1 MRFSELLEIVEDE
14 PVFETGLLTAGPGR
28 RSGLAGQL
36 ARWCAAGRL
45 HQLRRGLYALAPPYR
60 KTIPHPFLVANR
72 LAPGSY
78 VSGVSALAA
87 SGAIPEHAA
96 EVTSVGPV
104 RTGVRDTPLGRYSF
118 RHVKPEMLFGYRR
131 TALGGGQHAF
141 VADPEK
147 AFLDLVYLQPRGD
160 DPAWIDGLRLD
171 VAAFSVAALE
181 GVVAQ
186 VVSPKL
192 ERAFRHVR
200 ALAEDPALAYEELD
214 E

>member
-1 MRFSELLEIVEDE
+1 MTFAELLEAVGDE
-14 PVFETGLLTAGPGR
+14 PVFEPGLLTAGPGR

-36 ARWCAAGRL
+36 VRWCAAGRL

-78 VSGVSALAA
+78 VSGVSALAVA
-87 SGAIPEHAA
+87 GAVPEHAA

-104 RTGVRDTPLGRYSF
+104 RTKVRDTPLGRYSF
-118 RHVKPEMLFGYRR
+118 RRVKSEMLFGYRR
-131 TALGGGQHAF
+131 TALGEGQHAF
-141 VADPEK
+141 VATPEK
-147 AFLDLVYLQPRGD
+147 AFLDLVYLQPRGN

-171 VAAFSVAALE
+171 THVISIDALE
-181 GVVAQ
+181 SAAAE

-192 ERAFRHVR
+192 GRAVRHVR
-200 ALAEDPALAYEELD
+200 ALTEDPALAYEELD